1 MSTIII
7 GFVVGAAIF
16 GALYKIRADKKSG
29 KCSCGGKCSGCP
41 NGCGCHKEQAK

>member
-41 NGCGCHKEQAK
+41 NGCGGHKEQAK